1 MDDEPLFKFNRFKVI
16 WIGRFFC
23 VVMLFLMGAFFV
35 NQIGILFQQP
45 GIIKTNFPLNLVFQ
59 FGMICGYI
67 LALKKDKAG
76 SIIIVI
82 FSILFLWTLGI
93 PKMFL
98 FFFVILISP
107 IYFFAYHWFRESR
120 GFSGE

>member
-23 VVMLFLMGAFFV
+23 VVMLLLMGAFFI
-35 NQIGILFQQP
+35 NQVEIFFQQP
-45 GIIKTNFPLNLVFQ
+45 DLIENNFPLNLVFQ
-59 FGMICGYI
+59 LGMISGYVV
-67 LALKKDKAG
+67 ALKNEKAG
-76 SIIIVI
+76 SVLIVI
-82 FSILFLWTLGI
+82 FSLMFLWTLGI

-107 IYFFAYHWFRESR
+107 LYFFAYHWFRVSR
-120 GFSGE
+120 GGSAE